1 MALGR
6 WSLGL
11 WLAAAIAAGG
21 CRSQDKPARRST
33 LDFAPPRLDLGVLVE
48 NRPVRSNV
56 DLHNPGA
63 REVPIRQVSSS
74 ARCEWHGIPATLAPR
89 TTARLS
95 VVCQSDLLGPF
106 EESLTVLDVAQG
118 GALATLQIDG
128 KVEPLI
134 GFDTAHVDLRP
145 EFGQTVSA
153 DAHLIGTQAAAASP
167 RVTSTGGDLV
177 TAVLLPSDGGN
188 PQGVRV
194 SCQGRRVG
202 MHAGSTVVDTGVA
215 ARPTLTLSWGC
226 RVPATL
232 EVDPSTPYFNLR
244 ASGDRAMQIRV
255 RSSQP
260 GFLVKAARIVEGPF
274 RATLEKPTPDGSTP
288 ITIRVDND
296 AIPDDARSATGK
308 LLIESNDQRE
318 PRREVPLFGFGKVNK
333 VAVPA
338 ASP

>member
-1 MALGR
+1 MPLPR
-6 WSLGL
+6 SSLGL

-21 CRSQDKPARRST
+21 CRSQDKPARRSA

-48 NRPVRSNV
+48 NEPVRANV

-63 REVPIRQVSSS
+63 WEVPVRQVSSS
-74 ARCEWHGIPATLAPR
+74 ARCQWQGIPATIAPR
-89 TTARLS
+89 TTAHLS
-95 VVCQSDLLGPF
+95 VACQSDLLGPF
-106 EESLTVLDVAQG
+106 AESLSVLDAAQG

-153 DAHLIGTQAAAASP
+153 DAQLIGKHASTASP
-167 RVTSTGGDLV
+167 RVTSTGGELV
-177 TAVLLPSDGGN
+177 TAAAIPSDGGHR
-188 PQGVRV
+188 QGLRV

-202 MHAGSTVVDTGVA
+202 MHAGSMVVDTGVP
-215 ARPTLTLSWGC
+215 ARPKLTLSWGC

-232 EVDPSTPYFNLR
+232 EVEPSTPYFNLR

-260 GFLVKAARIVEGPF
+260 GFLVKAARVVEGPF
-274 RATLEKPTPDGSTP
+274 RATLQKPVPDGSTP
-288 ITIRVDND
+288 ITIRMQND
-296 AIPDDARSATGK
+296 AIPDEARAASGR

-318 PRREVPLFGFGKVNK
+318 PRKEVPLFGFGKVNK